1 MRRSTM
7 RAAWPLVAG
16 FLVTLGAS
24 PLLAGKPPAPRLE
37 KLWGQQTKG
46 TGPGQNARTEGNKVT
61 VKGSAKVVKVEGD
74 APSYCIWKR
83 GVSRGFLCGSGQS
96 ILGQSLPP
104 GTYTLLPALG
114 DRQSRSRTTVT
125 LQSN

>member
-1 MRRSTM
+1 MRRSRTW
-7 RAAWPLVAG
+7 AAWPLVAG
-16 FLVTLGAS
+16 LLVALGAS

-37 KLWGQQTKG
+37 KLWGKQTRG
-46 TGPGQNARTEGNKVT
+46 TGPSRNARTEGNSLT
-61 VKGSAKVVKVEGD
+61 VKTGAKVVKVQGD
-74 APSYCIWKR
+74 APNYCIWKQ

-96 ILGQSLPP
+96 ILGQTLPP

-114 DRQSRSRTTVT
+114 DRQPQSQTTVT